1 MKKVLSLVLALSF
14 ILTCFVGCSKRP
26 SAEKVVSNALDAVRS
41 CNKEKIDLYFADN
54 ELVLNEDAED
64 TEEVEDSEKYQ
75 EAMKLIFKG
84 LTYEIVSSEESDTT
98 AKVVTKITNVSL
110 TPIMSELYGEIL
122 TLAFAEAF
130 SDESSMSDEDYTDLI
145 FNKLVEKLQK
155 EGNITKTTEVT
166 ITLSLKDDEWKIDKN
181 EDLVTAILGGYSGF
195 DDSASTGDE
204 TLDKLV
210 EVDNW
215 ATDIWNDI
223 CDMSWYYGYGTDACG
238 ETMDPEFTIKQMNKK
253 LKDKAGHDEFMAN
266 LGDDYADVV
275 DIWNNL
281 SPQIDSAC
289 KYINDNGASGGD
301 FDTGL
306 LQQYN
311 TAFSEAVYEMQE
323 Y

>member
-26 SAEKVVSNALDAVRS
+26 SAEKVVSNALDAVKS

-122 TLAFAEAF
+122 TLAFADAF

-166 ITLSLKDDEWKIDKN
+166 ITLSLKDD
-181 EDLVTAILGGYSGF
+181 DLQILEVSLF
-195 DDSASTGDE
+195 LF
-204 TLDKLV
+204 LD
-210 EVDNW
+210 
-215 ATDIWNDI
+215 
-223 CDMSWYYGYGTDACG
+223 
-238 ETMDPEFTIKQMNKK
+238 NK
-253 LKDKAGHDEFMAN
+253 
-266 LGDDYADVV
+266 
-275 DIWNNL
+275 
-281 SPQIDSAC
+281 
-289 KYINDNGASGGD
+289 
-301 FDTGL
+301 T
-306 LQQYN
+306 
-311 TAFSEAVYEMQE
+311 
-323 Y
+323 